1 MTFKLPKV
9 RPTSKAVTDSH
20 TRSKTAAECLAV
32 LNAQTLTPQVLEQM
46 AGDEEA
52 HRQKLDGQNMREH
65 AARARRQAEAAK
77 QVQDDQRV
85 IADAIRAGQILP
97 STPID
102 QKQMQTHRTMV
113 TKSRAVTVF
122 EPWCEK
128 IKSILEEPNKY
139 PWLQGCYEKKE
150 GSNRNMWCLE
160 KLYEVLKSQN
170 RLEGEPSFDD
180 IMNPPERGQSP
191 GSVGGH
197 KLVALLNAA
206 TKTHRCN

>member
-52 HRQKLDGQNMREH
+52 HRQKLDAQNMREH

-85 IADAIRAGQILP
+85 IADAIRAGQMLS
-97 STPID
+97 STASD
-102 QKQMQTHRTMV
+102 QKPKVLV
-113 TKSRAVTVF
+113 TGAVLT
-122 EPWCEK
+122 
-128 IKSILEEPNKY
+128 
-139 PWLQGCYEKKE
+139 
-150 GSNRNMWCLE
+150 
-160 KLYEVLKSQN
+160 
-170 RLEGEPSFDD
+170 
-180 IMNPPERGQSP
+180 
-191 GSVGGH
+191 
-197 KLVALLNAA
+197 ALLRHFWKGVGRLVRQPKETKWAA
-206 TKTHRCN
+206 PFRVQDPAVSGHYQWDYWGLVLSLIHISEPTRPY